1 MTCLSAISTPGMGGQ
16 GLFPASYGR
25 PVRRQ
30 EEQQQGSSGQTAGE
44 PAPHQVFL
52 FEEPDFGGQSLGFTY
67 DNDVPNLTRWNL
79 PSGEKWNDRISSL
92 KAGKDT
98 RITLYQN
105 SNYGGAS
112 VSFEGDGTNGAEV
125 PDLHVTGWGNA
136 VSSLKVRKSYIPKAN
151 EVFSSNTRTTTGRA
165 CSCIKAGISPIS
177 GHGPSREAKAG
188 TTGSAP

>member
-1 MTCLSAISTPGMGGQ
+1 MGFGPG
-16 GLFPASYGR
+16 
-25 PVRRQ
+25 
-30 EEQQQGSSGQTAGE
+30 T
-44 PAPHQVFL
+44 
-52 FEEPDFGGQSLGFTY
+52 
-67 DNDVPNLTRWNL
+67 DVPDLTKWNL

-125 PDLHVTGWGNA
+125 PDLHATGWGNA
-136 VSSLKVRKSYIPKAN
+136 VSSLKVRKSYIPKTN
-151 EVFSSNTRTTTGRA
+151 EVFLFEHENYDGAGLFLYKGREM
-165 CSCIKAGISPIS
+165 PVS
-177 GHGPSREAKAG
+177 GHGPSREARAG